1 MGVMEIFMRLNKL
14 FLEKLSLWRWWLKMT
29 YPLPLSL
36 EANFI
41 YTLLHSKSRKGVLE
55 ALRDGQALEAVGLG
69 DKDQD
74 AIEELYSY
82 LEESE
87 G

>member
-1 MGVMEIFMRLNKL
+1 MRSNKL
-14 FLEKLSLWRWWLKMT
+14 LLAKSWPSNWRLKMS

-41 YTLLHSKSRKGVLE
+41 YTLLRSKTRKGVLE
-55 ALRDGQALEAVGLG
+55 ALRDGQALEAVGLT
-69 DKDQD
+69 DADQD
-74 AIEELYSY
+74 AIEELESY
-82 LEESE
+82 LQESE

>member
-1 MGVMEIFMRLNKL
+1 M
-14 FLEKLSLWRWWLKMT
+14 S

-41 YTLLHSKSRKGVLE
+41 YTLLRSKTRKGVLE
-55 ALRDGQALEAVGLG
+55 ALRDGQALEAVGLT
-69 DKDQD
+69 DADQD
-74 AIEELYSY
+74 AIEELESY
-82 LEESE
+82 LQESE